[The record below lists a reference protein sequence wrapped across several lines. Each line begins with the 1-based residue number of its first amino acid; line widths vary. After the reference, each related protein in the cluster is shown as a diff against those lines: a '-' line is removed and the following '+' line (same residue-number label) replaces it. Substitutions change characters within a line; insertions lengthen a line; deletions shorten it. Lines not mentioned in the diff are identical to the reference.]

1 MPARTKTEDG
11 TVYSLL
17 RGLATTHSTLKKT
30 TTTTTTNSV
39 SSLLVKDAVLLE
51 FGGETTYIMNIIL
64 NFIIRNIHL
73 KLDQVS
79 MENSLTGL

>member
-1 MPARTKTEDG
+1 MPVRTKTEDG

-30 TTTTTTNSV
+30 TTTTKNSV